1 MTMHKVNLPPAPQ
14 SPRSVIAAWLAAQGF
29 YVFRLGAN
37 SKRPIAEGWQDE
49 ATNDPI
55 EARLLFVGKNAQ
67 CNLGIRCLHHIVV
80 DLDVKDGHDGPGD
93 WVKLL
98 DEYADTI
105 SSSTMKASTPSG
117 GAHYFFRLP
126 PDTPEVRNTRGSL
139 ADGIDT
145 RGAGGYV
152 VAHGSSIDGRY
163 YAIEGDRILTAPQ
176 WLIALNGA
184 GRVRRQ
190 GADNI
195 EGMVDDPR
203 MIEAAIEMLEGHE
216 MVIAGGRNN
225 ALFVVAK
232 RLRDRGIAQDTARSL
247 IFEHFV
253 DTKLVPPYPYE
264 DAEKTIYSAY
274 KNNTT
279 AGGAMNAAVAF
290 EPVEALV
297 DAGST
302 NFPFKHLS
310 EVTFVEPPRYV
321 VKGLMT
327 AGIVGMITGT
337 SEAGKT
343 PIMLDLAMRVALDL
357 PWNGKKTGRGYVLH
371 VSTEGGHGLAG
382 RYEAQKRGLLEA
394 KEATQ
399 RDGHQLCQEDIDRAP
414 FDMTETGMI
423 PYPCT
428 LVDDEAKSGFDKQ
441 FVNRLI
447 AFVQQRAAHFGVE
460 PALVVFDTFS
470 PLLGGKSDSDD
481 GACREALSN
490 MRRITKKTGAAV
502 MFVHHPPKDSK
513 TSKTTYRGSTV
524 LLNDTDLQL
533 WADRPDGKGELTTPR
548 IKDWASL
555 TPIKYR
561 LDPVV
566 LLEDDGEGDKSTSIR
581 VHYTSGKGVP
591 KASAQEEMQ
600 AADGVPDW
608 ASSWPRTTRD
618 MLTNMCRRAHQWATT
633 SRLGPTE
640 FIADTNRMKDFAGI
654 TGSPNR
660 NIDPLM
666 DHGLLVVAGKNGKS
680 NTYKI
685 TTEGIN
691 LALLLDDTCDDATF
705 RNANSEE

>member
-279 AGGAMNAAVAF
+279 AGGAMNASAVFEVADMVDTADLPAGLEAVAS
-290 EPVEALV
+290 LV
-297 DAGST
+297 YTG
-302 NFPFKHLS
+302 
-310 EVTFVEPPRYV
+310 PPRYV
-321 VKGLMT
+321 VKGLIT
-327 AGIVGMITGT
+327 AGTVGMITGT
-337 SEAGKT
+337 SEAGKS
-343 PIMLDLAMRVALDL
+343 PIMMDIASHIALGET
-357 PWNGKKTGRGYVLH
+357 WNGYRTKRSYVLH
-371 VSTEGGHGLAG
+371 VSTEGGAGLAG
-382 RYEAQKRGLLEA
+382 RFEAQKRRISDSLLIGLMVATILGGIGFLLYA
-394 KEATQ
+394 VSKERRAN
-399 RDGHQLCQEDIDRAP
+399 QLKSEFISNVSHELKTPLSIISMFGELLALGR
-414 FDMTETGMI
+414 
-423 PYPCT
+423 
-428 LVDDEAKSGFDKQ
+428 AKSPEQ
-441 FVNRLI
+441 AHEYAEIIWRESVRLGERVAASGRGRRATTHRPVRI
-447 AFVQQRAAHFGVE
+447 AFDAA
-460 PALVVFDTFS
+460 A
-470 PLLGGKSDSDD
+470 
-481 GACREALSN
+481 
-490 MRRITKKTGAAV
+490 RRG
-502 MFVHHPPKDSK
+502 
-513 TSKTTYRGSTV
+513 RR
-524 LLNDTDLQL
+524 
-533 WADRPDGKGELTTPR
+533 RPG
-548 IKDWASL
+548 
-555 TPIKYR
+555 
-561 LDPVV
+561 
-566 LLEDDGEGDKSTSIR
+566 
-581 VHYTSGKGVP
+581 
-591 KASAQEEMQ
+591 
-600 AADGVPDW
+600 
-608 ASSWPRTTRD
+608 
-618 MLTNMCRRAHQWATT
+618 
-633 SRLGPTE
+633 
-640 FIADTNRMKDFAGI
+640 
-654 TGSPNR
+654 
-660 NIDPLM
+660 
-666 DHGLLVVAGKNGKS
+666 
-680 NTYKI
+680 
-685 TTEGIN
+685 
-691 LALLLDDTCDDATF
+691 
-705 RNANSEE
+705 

>member
-14 SPRSVIAAWLAAQGF
+14 SPRSIIAAWLAAQGF
-29 YVFRLGAN
+29 YVFRLGVN

-67 CNLGIRCLHHIVV
+67 CNIGIRCLHHIVV

-93 WVKLL
+93 WARLL

-105 SSSTMKASTPSG
+105 SGTTMKALTPSG

-152 VAHGSSIDGRY
+152 VGHGSSIDGRY

-195 EGMVDDPR
+195 EGAVDDPR

-279 AGGAMNAAVAF
+279 AGGAMNAAAAF

-297 DAGST
+297 DVAPTGL
-302 NFPFKHLS
+302 NIWQAMEGEYLG
-310 EVTFVEPPRYV
+310 PPAHV
-321 VKGLMT
+321 VHGLIT
-327 AGIVGMITGT
+327 RGTIGMITG
-337 SEAGKT
+337 SSDAGKS
-343 PIMLDLAMRVALDL
+343 PLMLDIGFHVALGL
-357 PWNGKKTGRGYVLH
+357 PWQGHKTEASYVMHL
-371 VSTEGGHGLAG
+371 STEGVPSLKG
-382 RYEAQKRGLLEA
+382 RIEAQRMRFRPLGLTTHTPIDLGVVSGDLAAGGAKLTKTIIADIKARIEHFAKLNGSCEPGLLVIDTISHLLGEG
-394 KEATQ
+394 
-399 RDGHQLCQEDIDRAP
+399 DEDRPTFAALLRNLKRIIA
-414 FDMTETGMI
+414 ETGMAI
-423 PYPCT
+423 
-428 LVDDEAKSGFDKQ
+428 
-441 FVNRLI
+441 
-447 AFVQQRAAHFGVE
+447 
-460 PALVVFDTFS
+460 
-470 PLLGGKSDSDD
+470 
-481 GACREALSN
+481 
-490 MRRITKKTGAAV
+490 
-502 MFVHHPPKDSK
+502 MFVHHPTKDGS
-513 TSKTTYRGSTV
+513 SLWRGHSSIV
-524 LLNDTDLQL
+524 NDSDLLINVQVDEAT
-533 WADRPDGKGELTTPR
+533 RIRTITTPR
-548 IKDWASL
+548 IKDWASID
-555 TPIKYR
+555 PMRYR
-561 LDPVV
+561 LEVV
-566 LLEDDGEGDKSTSIR
+566 NLGTFDDIVATSIR
-581 VHYTSGKGVP
+581 VNWDVEHVPASQEFEKAGDAKPEKVAALSGAPRRLLEALCRDAHAFAQLNAPLTEADRKFDIDMMMAFSRTKRSACSRVVNELVIGGFLVEP
-591 KASAQEEMQ
+591 VARSDASKKKVYRVTEKAYK
-600 AADGVPDW
+600 
-608 ASSWPRTTRD
+608 T
-618 MLTNMCRRAHQWATT
+618 
-633 SRLGPTE
+633 
-640 FIADTNRMKDFAGI
+640 IAEIVG
-654 TGSPNR
+654 
-660 NIDPLM
+660 
-666 DHGLLVVAGKNGKS
+666 
-680 NTYKI
+680 
-685 TTEGIN
+685 
-691 LALLLDDTCDDATF
+691 
-705 RNANSEE
+705 NANWLQYQRASDAETE